1 MEKRVFGQKIN
12 YIRKSQK
19 ITSEQLAEMCDVN
32 AGHIRQIESGI
43 RLPSLS
49 VFIEICNSLKI
60 SPEYL
65 LENELR
71 EYKQY
76 DSAYKKIIEK
86 MDKLSPQQLDL
97 LDSLYQSKGLERIEK
112 LC

>member
-49 VFIEICNSLKI
+49 VFIESCNSLKI

-76 DSAYKKIIEK
+76 DSVYKKIIEK

-97 LDSLYQSKGLERIEK
+97 LDSLSIIL
-112 LC
+112 

>member
-1 MEKRVFGQKIN
+1 MEKRVFGQRIN

-43 RLPSLS
+43 RLPSLN

-65 LENELR
+65 LENELK
-71 EYKQY
+71 ECKQY
-76 DSAYKKIIEK
+76 DSAYGKIIEK

-97 LDSLYQSKGLERIEK
+97 LDSLLETYITKSGYVE
-112 LC
+112 

>member
-49 VFIEICNSLKI
+49 VV
-60 SPEYL
+60 
-65 LENELR
+65 
-71 EYKQY
+71 
-76 DSAYKKIIEK
+76 
-86 MDKLSPQQLDL
+86 
-97 LDSLYQSKGLERIEK
+97 
-112 LC
+112 